1 MNVHTEGRNTKET
14 NEAFRQAWDATNA
27 RYIALCKELDAK
39 TEPKEVNDNQQGES
53 A

>member
-1 MNVHTEGRNTKET
+1 MIVQTEGHNTKEA

-39 TEPKEVNDNQQGES
+39 AEPKGVK
-53 A
+53 